1 MIYCLWC
8 EVPRCMISGCRWEKS
23 NKLDHFIVVSP
34 FYPFL
39 KTFSLHWFAIALIF
53 FSSIY
58 ARLLATYGRCHDRS
72 SLFVLAENE
81 PTVRKLFGT
90 NVKKY
95 FVVFTPP
102 AYFQFSNMFVPGGNA
117 EIWKCPKNKLTSSH
131 FFDKKFL
138 ICWIFAE
145 IHSFWQLYH
154 TYLNLWE
161 NTLFLASDAWQ
172 WLIYPSSSRPLLYG
186 PNKISPSFMV
196 RLTRSHLNRAF
207 VWVALS
213 FHTCSASESSRAY
226 PSPDFVESIFRL
238 YRPLSIK
245 VVPK

>member
-1 MIYCLWC
+1 MDGVTIGAHCLFWRKTN
-8 EVPRCMISGCRWEKS
+8 PQWENFLAQMWKS
-23 NKLDHFIVVSP
+23 I
-34 FYPFL
+34 
-39 KTFSLHWFAIALIF
+39 
-53 FSSIY
+53 
-58 ARLLATYGRCHDRS
+58 LLYLLLR
-72 SLFVLAENE
+72 
-81 PTVRKLFGT
+81 PI
-90 NVKKY
+90 
-95 FVVFTPP
+95 
-102 AYFQFSNMFVPGGNA
+102 SNMFVPGGNA
-117 EIWKCPKNKLTSSH
+117 EIWKCPKNRLTSSH

-154 TYLNLWE
+154 TYLYLNLWE

>member
-1 MIYCLWC
+1 MDGVTIGAHCLFWRKTNPQW
-8 EVPRCMISGCRWEKS
+8 ENFLAQMWKSILLYLLLRPISNFPICLSQVGM
-23 NKLDHFIVVSP
+23 
-34 FYPFL
+34 
-39 KTFSLHWFAIALIF
+39 
-53 FSSIY
+53 
-58 ARLLATYGRCHDRS
+58 
-72 SLFVLAENE
+72 
-81 PTVRKLFGT
+81 RK
-90 NVKKY
+90 Y
-95 FVVFTPP
+95 
-102 AYFQFSNMFVPGGNA
+102 GNA
-117 EIWKCPKNKLTSSH
+117 QRINWLRPI

-138 ICWIFAE
+138 ISWIFAE

-154 TYLNLWE
+154 TYLYLNLWE